1 MLHATPMAGRSRKP
15 KTKYNLLADAH
26 KVMTEPS
33 EHTDKG
39 HVFAVHLM
47 AHYHEF
53 GGDNTFPVTTHANE
67 APPLMDR
74 DVMQLIMTLVDTRT
88 ASEVLKARQRVMTV
102 DEVRDFGVDDS
113 AHTYGMLHNAFPS
126 IAPINCPY
134 RRLYTRERMF
144 NDVLCVQFEQTTN
157 NMPFQSRLRWSVS
170 VDLKQI
176 YISAE
181 TESLRIPAR
190 AVTVKTN
197 VEEVRYRH
205 KLSDAIVNEMLGFR
219 FNATISNDGHK
230 ITFCSDTGLGFVMEI
245 DIKLAYGRRLES
257 YKGIAKGDSV
267 KIVKT
272 YQAFDFAVGLTGVVH
287 TIQVLGRVIF
297 CVKFGKRT
305 SAISREMAEVNNRKC
320 MYKDQPQHCLA
331 CQISHVQKI

>member
-1 MLHATPMAGRSRKP
+1 MIHTTVMAGGSRKP
-15 KTKYNLLADAH
+15 KTKYNLLADAR

-39 HVFAVHLM
+39 HVFTLHLM
-47 AHYHEF
+47 EHYHEF
-53 GGDNTFPVTTHANE
+53 GGENTFPVTTHSNV
-67 APPLMDR
+67 APTLMDR
-74 DVMQLIMTLVDTRT
+74 DILQLIMTLVDTRT
-88 ASEVLKARQRVMTV
+88 ASEVLKARQRFMTV
-102 DEVRDFGVDDS
+102 HEVRDFGVDKS
-113 AHTYGMLHNAFPS
+113 EYTYGMLHNDFPS
-126 IAPINCPY
+126 IAPINYPY
-134 RRLYTRERMF
+134 RRLYKRERSW
-144 NDVLCVQFEQTTN
+144 NDVLCVHFEQTTN
-157 NMPFQSRLRWSVS
+157 NMTIQNRLWWSVS

-176 YISAE
+176 YISTE
-181 TESLRIPAR
+181 TKSLDIPAR

-197 VEEVRYRH
+197 VEEVRYKH
-205 KLSDAIVNEMLGFR
+205 KLSDRIVNEMLGFR
-219 FNATISNDGHK
+219 FNTTISNDGQK

-245 DIKLAYGRRLES
+245 DMKFAYGRRLES

-287 TIQVLGRVIF
+287 TIQVLGRVMF

-305 SAISREMAEVNNRKC
+305 SAISRQMAEVNNRKSL
-320 MYKDQPQHCLA
+320 YPDQPPHCLA

>member
-1 MLHATPMAGRSRKP
+1 
-15 KTKYNLLADAH
+15 
-26 KVMTEPS
+26 
-33 EHTDKG
+33 
-39 HVFAVHLM
+39 
-47 AHYHEF
+47 
-53 GGDNTFPVTTHANE
+53 
-67 APPLMDR
+67 MDR
-74 DVMQLIMTLVDTRT
+74 DILQLIMTLVDTRT
-88 ASEVLKARQRVMTV
+88 ASEVLKARQRVMYV

-113 AHTYGMLHNAFPS
+113 AHTYGLLHNAFPS
-126 IAPINCPY
+126 ITPINYPY
-134 RRLYTRERMF
+134 RRHYARERTF
-144 NDVLCVQFEQTTN
+144 NDVLCVQFMQSKNDMAFQT
-157 NMPFQSRLRWSVS
+157 RLLWSVS

-181 TESLRIPAR
+181 TKSLSIPAR

-197 VEEVRYRH
+197 VKELRYNH
-205 KLSDAIVNEMLGFR
+205 KLSDRIVNEILGFR

-230 ITFCSDTGLGFVMEI
+230 ITLCSDTGLGFVMEI
-245 DIKLAYGRRLES
+245 DIKFAFGRRLES

-272 YQAFDFAVGLTGVVH
+272 YQAFEFAVGHTGVVH

-297 CVKFGKRT
+297 WVKFGKRT